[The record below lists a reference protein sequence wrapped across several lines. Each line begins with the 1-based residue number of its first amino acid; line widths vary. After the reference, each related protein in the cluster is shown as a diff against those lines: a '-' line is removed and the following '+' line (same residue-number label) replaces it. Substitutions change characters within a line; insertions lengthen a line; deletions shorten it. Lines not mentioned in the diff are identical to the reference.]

1 MHNELTLM
9 EILRLVVQR
18 RGQFLGAILLGAAVG
33 GGVSVVLPKTYESQG
48 SFVGVGGSRLS
59 LPTNLGSLGALAS
72 QVGVSGIGSSD
83 ASSLSPY
90 FFASLLTAD
99 TILTQLA
106 TVPLRTGADT
116 TARLQP
122 LLTLLHVSGRSRADS
137 IAQVVRRLRR
147 MLVVDLEVR
156 TGVVKVTFT
165 ARSPYLAAAA
175 ADTLLGLLNGF
186 VGRDLRTRAGA
197 TRRFLQE
204 RLGQVQV
211 ELGLQQDKLRTFLE
225 TNREYRNSPTLQFRE
240 AELQRDLDLKRDLF
254 LSVARSLEEARMN
267 EARDTP
273 LLSIIDRPSVPTR
286 PAGPRPV
293 LNAILLGLFMPVSWL
308 TFLLMRRHS
317 AVPSVETKHM

>member
-1 MHNELTLM
+1 MHSDLTFTDL
-9 EILRLVVQR
+9 LRFVWQR
-18 RGQFLGAILLGAAVG
+18 RPQFIGAILVGAAIG
-33 GGVSVVLPKTYESQG
+33 GGISLVLPKTYESRG
-48 SFVGVGGSRLS
+48 SFVGIGGTRLS

-72 QVGVSGIGSSD
+72 QIGLAGLGGPD

-106 TVPLRTGADT
+106 TVRLDASADAST
-116 TARLQP
+116 PPQQV
-122 LLTLLHVSGRSRADS
+122 LTLLHVGGRSHPDS
-137 IAQVVRRLRR
+137 IAQAVRRLRR
-147 MLVVDLEVR
+147 MLVVDLEAR
-156 TGVVKVTFT
+156 TGVVKVTLA
-165 ARSPYLAAAA
+165 ARGPELAAAL
-175 ADTLLGLLNGF
+175 ADTLLGLVNGF

-204 RLGQVQV
+204 RLGQVQI
-211 ELGLQQDKLRTFLE
+211 ELSLQQDRLRAFLE
-225 TNREYRNSPTLQFRE
+225 TNRDYRNSTTLQFRE

-286 PAGPRPV
+286 PASPKPA
-293 LNAILLGLFMPVSWL
+293 LNAILLGLFMPVFWL
-308 TFLLMRRHS
+308 ALVLLRHQS
-317 AVPSVETKHM
+317 